1 MSKHKRI
8 QMALAV
14 KVVVVGLLQQDMRNQ
29 DKNNSSQEE

>member
-1 MSKHKRI
+1 
-8 QMALAV
+8 MALAV